1 MKRARRN
8 TSMTARYRAVAALL
22 TEEWNEGSISS
33 DVYYYWMNRL
43 ENAETKAE
51 IDAVEA
57 NYYGAPRRR
66 NGTVPVGASVA
77 EGKRQGVVVAHR
89 PQGMVDVRFKGG
101 FGIERRK
108 ASNLRVVRSNPA
120 PKSKAEPYDPAKEQY
135 YAVVQGVYESLVTDF
150 LGVRNFRWRGERAD
164 ERGLADG
171 RLTRDDIDAMVSRAF
186 AIATA
191 QEQRSR
197 RLKKGTNVPTTRG
210 VQAAAGRRRDKAH
223 TAANAADFERTLEL
237 RRKTRKNGALS
248 AVTRLAKTAKSVAT
262 GPTAR
267 KAWTSVKKTASSV
280 AKSPEVRQFFHDTLH
295 TARTQLA
302 HTVGTHAAAKINKR
316 KNGVETKIAAETVTK
331 IGAKTAAKT
340 GAKLIPWIGEALM
353 VIDAAPAV
361 WDEGK
366 KAARRTVDTAK
377 AGFKQVR
384 QKKYKEAAK
393 TAGRGAWEQAAAIP
407 GAVARIGV
415 TGLLG
420 KDGFELAK
428 TVGKKK

>member
-1 MKRARRN
+1 
-8 TSMTARYRAVAALL
+8 MTTRYRAVAALL
-22 TEEWNEGSISS
+22 TEEWNEGSIST
-33 DVYYYWMNRL
+33 DVYDYWMHRL
-43 ENAETKAE
+43 EQANTAAE

-57 NYYGAPRRR
+57 EYYGKPRRR
-66 NGTVPVGASVA
+66 NGTVPVGASVT

-101 FGIERRK
+101 LGIERRK

-120 PKSKAEPYDPAKEQY
+120 PKSKAESYDPAKEQY

-280 AKSPEVRQFFHDTLH
+280 AKSPEVRQFFRDATHA
-295 TARTQLA
+295 ARTQLA
-302 HTVGTHAAAKINKR
+302 ETVGSHTADKTAELARMPKR
-316 KNGVETKIAAETVTK
+316 KNGAGTKIAAK
-331 IGAKTAAKT
+331 AGGKAIPFIGQAM
-340 GAKLIPWIGEALM
+340 M
-353 VIDAAPAV
+353 VIDAAPAI

-366 KAARRTVDTAK
+366 HRLTREYRVAKETVGMARRGK
-377 AGFKQVR
+377 VR
-384 QKKYKEAAK
+384 DAVRH
-393 TAGRGAWEQAAAIP
+393 AGREAWADVKDIP
-407 GAVARIGV
+407 RMVSRIAV
-415 TGLLG
+415 TGIAG
-420 KDGFELAK
+420 KDAYELIK
-428 TVGKKK
+428 KRGKKK